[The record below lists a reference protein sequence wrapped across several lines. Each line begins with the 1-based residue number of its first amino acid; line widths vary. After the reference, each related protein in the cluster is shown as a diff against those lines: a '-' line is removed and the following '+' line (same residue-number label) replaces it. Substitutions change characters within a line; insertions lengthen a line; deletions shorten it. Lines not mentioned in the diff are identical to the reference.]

1 MILTEYQQEQQVITV
16 YQHIINTWSTDDPD
30 WISAGT
36 AGNHQI
42 ITVYQHIIN
51 TWSTD
56 DND

>member
-42 ITVYQHIIN
+42 ITLYQHII
-51 TWSTD
+51 STRSSD
-56 DND
+56 DSD